1 MNLFSSTLMVGV
13 FAVLGLSDAANATVT
28 TMVTQ
33 STSAPTDG
41 LMSTQMGV
49 TTLTFDS
56 DDVGSQPPG
65 FTPPTG
71 TIPGGGVVGGGG
83 NAGLY
88 AAPNGDMSQFYAVAL
103 NPVLSPT
110 VPSSDT
116 LNLGS
121 TCNYFGFYWGSIDI
135 YNTLQFY
142 KDSTLVASFTGADFP
157 AADGNQMMSQLAAKF
172 TQASQTGDL
181 SALQP
186 PNGGHGHHHHHGGG
200 GGSAASATT
209 QASAYDQ
216 SSDPMSQIES
226 VISNA
231 LSSAS

>member
-56 DDVGSQPPG
+56 DDVGSQPTG

-71 TIPGGGVVGGGG
+71 TTPGGGVVGGGG

-110 VPSSDT
+110 VPSSDV

-121 TCNYFGFYWGSIDI
+121 TYNYFGLYWGSIDM

-142 KDSTLVASFTGADFP
+142 NDSTLVASFTGADFP
-157 AADGNQMMSQLAAKF
+157 AADGNQISPSTNEYVDFFFSDNDTYNRVVFETTTLNFEFDNVAFGNVSVPEPASLVLFSTALAAMSLMRRRKI
-172 TQASQTGDL
+172 
-181 SALQP
+181 AL
-186 PNGGHGHHHHHGGG
+186 
-200 GGSAASATT
+200 
-209 QASAYDQ
+209 
-216 SSDPMSQIES
+216 
-226 VISNA
+226 
-231 LSSAS
+231 